1 MDMGN
6 FTESYGREATHVL
19 GKSLIPG
26 RATKPA
32 LAQPHQLLGKGLRGE
47 VSVVH
52 SAPSPQALA
61 LLHPLLVTKFYPF
74 ISLLHLNIYL
84 LDYTRC

>member
-1 MDMGN
+1 MGN

-19 GKSLIPG
+19 GKTLIPG
-26 RATKPA
+26 LATRPL

-52 SAPSPQALA
+52 SAPTPQGSSPASPIVSYQIL
-61 LLHPLLVTKFYPF
+61 PLYSSSPSFK
-74 ISLLHLNIYL
+74 YL
-84 LDYTRC
+84 FT

>member
-26 RATKPA
+26 RATKPV

-52 SAPSPQALA
+52 SAPSPQGSSPASPTVSYQIL
-61 LLHPLLVTKFYPF
+61 PLY
-74 ISLLHLNIYL
+74 
-84 LDYTRC
+84 